1 MYGCRI
7 LEYIIANGNLVAIE
21 RNEFTMNDLI
31 EFTQDQIDILNDDAY
46 WIDSGI
52 LDQAIEDS
60 KKS

>member
-1 MYGCRI
+1 
-7 LEYIIANGNLVAIE
+7 LVAIE
-21 RNEFTMNDLI
+21 RNEFTMNDSI

-52 LDQAIEDS
+52 LDQDIEDS